1 MLATARRTR
10 MPGRGLA
17 QWEVARYT
25 PGMASVTET
34 LRAELDRC
42 GQTRYAVSKATGIP
56 ESVLSRFAH
65 GQPLRGANLDRLADY
80 LGMVLVPKASKRKG
94 R

>member
-1 MLATARRTR
+1 MAT
-10 MPGRGLA
+10 
-17 QWEVARYT
+17 V
-25 PGMASVTET
+25 SET
-34 LRAELDRC
+34 LRATLEKC

-65 GQPLRGANLDRLADY
+65 GQPLRGANLDKLADY
-80 LGMVLVPKASKRKG
+80 LGLVLTTKAGKTRKG